1 MMQLYLP
8 NERYDLRSDV
18 DTPIPIPPG
27 EDLPSPVK
35 EPPDKPVLEP
45 DKPVREPGPD
55 EPTRL

>member
-1 MMQLYLP
+1 MY
-8 NERYDLRSDV
+8 LRSDV
-18 DTPIPIPPG
+18 DTPIPVPPG

-45 DKPVREPGPD
+45 DKPVREPGSD